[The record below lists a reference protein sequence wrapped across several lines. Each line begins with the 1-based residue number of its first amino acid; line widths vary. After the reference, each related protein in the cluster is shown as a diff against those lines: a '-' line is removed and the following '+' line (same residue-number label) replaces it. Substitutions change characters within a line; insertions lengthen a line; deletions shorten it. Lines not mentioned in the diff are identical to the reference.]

1 MLLVKLS
8 AEEGIVDGF
17 ERFQQFGVINF
28 HAWWGS
34 EAALTPAIKNKWSPR
49 RAKA

>member
-8 AEEGIVDGF
+8 TEEGIVDGF

-49 RAKA
+49 RTKA